1 MHKWFEIFRT
11 GKHTDSAGR
20 TKEWTEQDL
29 DNIVSSYNP
38 AQHEAPIVIGHP
50 KDDAPAYGWIH
61 ALKRSGDRLLAL
73 PSRLLPLFTE
83 AVKNGLFKK
92 RSVALNPDG
101 SLRHV
106 GFLGAAS
113 PAVKGLADP
122 EFNQTTPEPHIY
134 EYQELTGADDLLKQ
148 LEETQ
153 AINEKLEQMLKD
165 ENTLK
170 AQLEAELNKLKEDF
184 TFAELDTF
192 LNGKIDEGV
201 ITPGQKEELYRLGVL
216 LFEKDGVSKLMEFV
230 SALPKQITL
239 NEIAVKPRQPRSAS
253 DIMAEEIRRKT
264 PAAH

>member
-1 MHKWFEIFRT
+1 MYKWFEIFRT
-11 GKHTDSAGR
+11 GSHTDSAGR

-122 EFNQTTPEPHIY
+122 QFNDAPADAHIY
-134 EYQELTGADDLLKQ
+134 EYQEHAASDELLKQ
-148 LEETQ
+148 LEETR
-153 AINEKLEQMLKD
+153 AINEKLEQMLKN

-170 AQLEAELNKLKEDF
+170 IKLEEELIKLKEEYAF
-184 TFAELDTF
+184 SELDSF

-201 ITPGQKEELYRLGVL
+201 ITPAQKDELRQLGTM
-216 LFEKDGVSKLMEFV
+216 LFEKDGVTKLMEFV
-230 SALPKQITL
+230 SALPKQVTFG
-239 NEIAVKPRQPRSAS
+239 EIAVKPQQPRSPS
-253 DIMAEEIRRKT
+253 DLMAEEIRRRT
-264 PAAH
+264 PAGH

>member
-20 TKEWTEQDL
+20 TKEWTEADL
-29 DNIVSSYNP
+29 DKIVSSYNP

-50 KDDAPAYGWIH
+50 KDDAPAYGWIQ

-83 AVKNGLFKK
+83 AVKNGFFKK

-122 EFNQTTPEPHIY
+122 QFNDAPADAHIY
-134 EYQELTGADDLLKQ
+134 EYQEHNASDEFRKQ
-148 LEETQ
+148 LEELR
-153 AINEKLEQMLKD
+153 ALNDKLEQMLKN
-165 ENTLK
+165 ETASK
-170 AQLEAELNKLKEDF
+170 TKLEEELGRIKEEY
-184 TFAELDTF
+184 TFSGLNTF
-192 LNGKIDEGV
+192 LDAKIDEGV
-201 ITPGQKEELYRLGVL
+201 ITPAQKEDLQQIGAM
-216 LFEKDGVSKLMEFV
+216 LFEKEGVPKLMEFV
-230 SALPKQITL
+230 SALPKQVTFG
-239 NEIAVKPRQPRSAS
+239 EIAVKPEQPRAAS
-253 DIMAEEIRRKT
+253 DIMADEIRKRT
-264 PAAH
+264 LSPR